1 MSDDEYWSGTTV
13 VVTGAGRGQGAA
25 EAARFVE
32 VGATVLLADVDA
44 DAVEA
49 TADGLGDRA
58 RAVHL
63 DVTSEKDWAALVA
76 DLDELPP
83 VRVLVNN
90 AGIHW
95 SRPLVEEPAEEL
107 ERMLRVNVV
116 GCHLGIRH
124 VAGPM
129 RDAGGGSIVNICSV
143 LAQRGSPTSSS
154 YATSKWALRGLTKSA
169 AMELGEWG
177 IRVNAVH
184 PGYIDTPMLAAAAGP
199 GRPPGFYDYLP
210 LGRAGDPIEVAELV
224 LFLASPSSSYLTGG
238 DFAVDGGMLAG
249 SGPRYPQRE
258 RTC

>member
-1 MSDDEYWSGTTV
+1 MEEDDYWAGATV

-32 VGATVLLADVDA
+32 VGATVLLADVDV
-44 DAVEA
+44 DAASE
-49 TADGLGDRA
+49 TAARLGDRA
-58 RAVHL
+58 RAVRL
-63 DVTSEKDWAALVA
+63 DVTSEADWTALVA
-76 DLDELPP
+76 GLAGLPP

-95 SRPLVEEPAEEL
+95 FRPLTEEPADEL

-124 VAGPM
+124 LAGPM
-129 RDAGGGSIVNICSV
+129 REAGGGSVVNICSV
-143 LAQRGSPTSSS
+143 LAERGSPRSSS
-154 YATSKWALRGLTKSA
+154 YAISKWALRGLTKSA
-169 AMELGEWG
+169 AMELGHWG

-199 GRPPGFYDYLP
+199 GRPDDFYDYLP
-210 LGRAGDPIEVAELV
+210 LGRAGTPAEVAELV
-224 LFLASPSSSYLTGG
+224 LFLSSPRSSYLTGG

-249 SGPRYPQRE
+249 SGPR
-258 RTC
+258 